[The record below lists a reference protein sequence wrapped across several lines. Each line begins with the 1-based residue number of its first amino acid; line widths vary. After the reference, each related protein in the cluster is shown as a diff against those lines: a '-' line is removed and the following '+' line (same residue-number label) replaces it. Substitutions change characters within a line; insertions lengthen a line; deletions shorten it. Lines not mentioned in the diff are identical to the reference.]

1 MSSKTRVIEDPHG
14 GGDPMGER
22 VPDPE
27 GRPQNGLSVGV
38 THGVSL
44 RWVSPTVKPWGGR
57 AIGAPVDTK
66 LLSLL
71 FFSTSFYFYLEPS
84 HGGTCSWVL
93 TCEYN
98 FIVLFFCIL

>member
-1 MSSKTRVIEDPHG
+1 MGALGLYRAKSPPTGSHWVTAMSSKTRVIEDPHG

-71 FFSTSFYFYLEPS
+71 FFSTSF
-84 HGGTCSWVL
+84 
-93 TCEYN
+93 
-98 FIVLFFCIL
+98 